1 MIRLLRTERRLCWFL
16 LGGIL
21 LTLGGSASLVAL
33 PLFVLT
39 TTSNALLLGS
49 ILLARTLPAT
59 LLAPFFGR
67 YIDRVGIYRAA
78 IVGLLL
84 SALGSGMVPLLAG
97 LPPLIAG
104 CAFIQGVGQILLFP
118 VVACYLPALVSKQ
131 DLDMANSAFRTFS
144 IAGGLAGTALG
155 GLLITAR
162 LSPLVFG
169 LDALLALLTLGAV
182 LMIGRLPGTATQD
195 EQLPLWRAF
204 VPVVQVV
211 RQNPTLLSLLAIDA
225 ALYLAVGATGV
236 ALPLYTTALAHAPW
250 LYSSTLLIANG
261 AELLGGV
268 LAPHVN
274 RRVPPGRLAL
284 AYGLL
289 ALTMG
294 LSFLAISAWISA
306 ASVLLF
312 TLLTSLLLGVL
323 YVLYR
328 TYMQKAVP
336 ASLMGSFQTGA
347 ASLSALCQ
355 GGGNVAAG
363 VIATRSFTLPYTM
376 IGGAVLLSSAF
387 TLLVRQRSKPGTP
400 PVLSSQGGPLCRR
413 RPRPRASR

>member
-1 MIRLLRTERRLCWFL
+1 MLRLLRTERRLCWFL

-21 LTLGGSASLVAL
+21 LALGGGASLVAL

-39 TTSNALLLGS
+39 TTSNALLLGL

-59 LLAPFFGR
+59 LLAPLFGR

-84 SALGSGMVPLLAG
+84 SALGSGTIPFLAG

-104 CAFIQGVGQILLFP
+104 SAFIQGVGQILLFP
-118 VVACYLPALVSKQ
+118 VVACYLPALVSEQ
-131 DLDMANSAFRTFS
+131 DLDMANSAFRSFS

-162 LSPLVFG
+162 LSTLTFS

-182 LMIGRLPGTATQD
+182 LVIGRLPGATPQD
-195 EQLPLWRAF
+195 EQIPLWQAF

-225 ALYLAVGATGV
+225 ALYVALGATGV
-236 ALPLYTTALAHAPW
+236 ALPVYTTALAHTPW
-250 LYSSTLLIANG
+250 LYGSALFVANG

-268 LAPHVN
+268 LAPHIN
-274 RRVPPGRLAL
+274 RRIPPGRLAR

-294 LSFLAISAWISA
+294 LSFLALGAWLSAV
-306 ASVLLF
+306 SVLLF

-323 YVLYR
+323 YVLYG

-336 ASLMGSFQTGA
+336 ASLMGRFQTSA

-355 GGGNVAAG
+355 SGGNVAAG
-363 VIATRSFTLPYTM
+363 AIATRSFTLGYTM
-376 IGGAVLLSSAF
+376 IGGVLLLSSAF
-387 TLLVRQRSKPGTP
+387 TLLVQHEHTPAVRQHAPQEKL
-400 PVLSSQGGPLCRR
+400 PVL
-413 RPRPRASR
+413 